1 MGSLN
6 LILFAKYKMIKIL
19 IIGVFSVIHIQSAK
33 IVVDPAKMDGEAL
46 LDRTLGCMSA
56 RQACVRACSGH
67 SCNKSCQAKWLFFSC
82 GGFKCSDVAQGQ
94 CISDTTTN
102 PPTTTHTQ
110 TTPPQTSPSQTTQQQ
125 KTTAQENTTTN
136 NQTTSKPTTN
146 NTTTSNTTAN
156 NTSANTPTTSNT
168 PLKTLPQATQP
179 PTTKQPQPFN
189 LTKP

>member
-110 TTPPQTSPSQTTQQQ
+110 TTPPQTTQTQTKQTQSTPPQTTPSQTTPP
-125 KTTAQENTTTN
+125 
-136 NQTTSKPTTN
+136 QTTP
-146 NTTTSNTTAN
+146 
-156 NTSANTPTTSNT
+156 
-168 PLKTLPQATQP
+168 PQATQP
-179 PTTKQPQPFN
+179 LTTQVQTRQPQA
-189 LTKP
+189 THH